1 SRTDDDRR
9 PPLGEARAELAVFL
23 KPLAQAVEALG
34 DRLAGLEG
42 KGLGPGVDLDAG
54 KRTTCLDDV
63 DEERAVLG
71 FLADGLVVE
80 DDAGYGA
87 RHRLAGTEKHLA
99 VVAPAL
105 LGRGDTDLVEA
116 LGDGGGALV
125 GGEDPLARRN
135 HLQSGLSQSFSH
147 ECDLPCM
154 SVTDI
159 AGPYNAL
166 RRPFPAR

>member
-1 SRTDDDRR
+1 
-9 PPLGEARAELAVFL
+9 
-23 KPLAQAVEALG
+23 
-34 DRLAGLEG
+34 
-42 KGLGPGVDLDAG
+42 
-54 KRTTCLDDV
+54 
-63 DEERAVLG
+63 
-71 FLADGLVVE
+71 
-80 DDAGYGA
+80 
-87 RHRLAGTEKHLA
+87 HRLAGTEKHLA

-159 AGPYNAL
+159 AGPYNGGRRRFHACGFGFQGNRPL
-166 RRPFPAR
+166 RRRCDAPSNHWCGRRFIPDRQARDGLPALLMRLRSSRAAANVAGVPEARPEPLMAVPVALAL